1 MSSSYRQW
9 ADAASRGS
17 FLDQL
22 PQAPRDLI
30 ERKATDS
37 QQYETRANLVT
48 SLRGVHEVETY
59 ATNEKK
65 MDERIAWL
73 EKTLDEIA
81 SLFKTSTPKVAK
93 VCGICTSTSH
103 YTDDCPSLIGTIVEE
118 PSQDFAAN
126 MFGRNRTSCP
136 PIGMIQ
142 VGKIIQI

>member
-30 ERKATDS
+30 ERKATNS
-37 QQYETRANLVT
+37 QQYETRANSVT

-59 ATNEKK
+59 AANEKK
-65 MDERIAWL
+65 TE
-73 EKTLDEIA
+73 
-81 SLFKTSTPKVAK
+81 
-93 VCGICTSTSH
+93 
-103 YTDDCPSLIGTIVEE
+103 
-118 PSQDFAAN
+118 
-126 MFGRNRTSCP
+126 
-136 PIGMIQ
+136 MIQ